1 MIMLRAGDAVEYP
14 VSFEKIIKGGEQHI
28 PIFVSDDIRGDG
40 GVVGGIKC
48 MRDESWYESRRLET

>member
-1 MIMLRAGDAVEYP
+1 MIVLRAGDAVEYP

-28 PIFVSDDIRGDG
+28 PIFVSDD
-40 GVVGGIKC
+40 